1 MNKNWRNVFLAFIKK
16 ELTETLHTMTPILF
30 FSIVVTN
37 VLQYVTMQNVM
48 KLNLPAED
56 SSIQFGSIMMY
67 MSVIIIMFVGH
78 TLINRYMYEEKTAK
92 QLM

>member
-16 ELTETLHTMTPILF
+16 ELTETLHTMTPILL

-48 KLNLPAED
+48 KHYDVYVCYYYYVCWAYLDQSL
-56 SSIQFGSIMMY
+56 Y
-67 MSVIIIMFVGH
+67 V
-78 TLINRYMYEEKTAK
+78 
-92 QLM
+92 

>member
-1 MNKNWRNVFLAFIKK
+1 MNKNWRNVYLAFIKK
-16 ELTETLHTMTPILF
+16 ELTETLHTMTPILL

-67 MSVIIIMFVGH
+67 MSVIIMKE
-78 TLINRYMYEEKTAK
+78 LYKTK
-92 QLM
+92 K